1 MKDLSYQPDQSQQ
14 LNQSQQTDQL
24 MLLTWEKVTK
34 SRFNEIRSMI
44 TKGKKSGLV
53 TPIGKKRIT
62 LSDTTMFVEGLISR

>member
-1 MKDLSYQPDQSQQ
+1 
-14 LNQSQQTDQL
+14 
-24 MLLTWEKVTK
+24 
-34 SRFNEIRSMI
+34 MI